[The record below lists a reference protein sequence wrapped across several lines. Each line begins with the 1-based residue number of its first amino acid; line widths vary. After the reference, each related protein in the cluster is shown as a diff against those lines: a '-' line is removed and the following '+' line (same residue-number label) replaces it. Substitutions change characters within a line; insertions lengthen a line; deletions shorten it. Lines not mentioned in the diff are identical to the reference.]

1 MHARAKGERSETAWR
16 NYHLLVEVAKKRAEA
31 AHEHK
36 SALFVELHSTTEPD
50 VVCQLGYGLPI
61 SRAYARYFGGDLNL
75 MSMEGYGTDAF
86 LHLPRLGNRDE
97 PLH

>member
-1 MHARAKGERSETAWR
+1 MLPLRTGGVQPAVLLDTSPSLRETGGG
-16 NYHLLVEVAKKRAEA
+16 
-31 AHEHK
+31 
-36 SALFVELHSTTEPD
+36 TTSCVP
-50 VVCQLGYGLPI
+50 PRTI
-61 SRAYARYFGGDLNL
+61 